1 MQIKISFSLA
11 TFLILVSG
19 TTLSQCGF
27 SPVNPSSLQT
37 RTERALEKW
46 PKTFELAFHAGKE
59 GQSLSAQRTELL
71 GPNLSFANPA
81 CSRLMLAAERS
92 GETYAGHMIRE
103 RMRFGSCRK
112 FVARASKIW
121 DWPWLHGVPRGDL
134 PPKLRG
140 VYGAWQL
147 RCADDNKPSRCAL
160 VQTSQPDNPAAGEIT
175 THFRLVRVRGKMMPV
190 WRVWVPRLKA
200 DWFQGLS
207 KDGIEKWDRMLSG
220 CLNNRQ
226 KFTQC
231 LAKAR
236 TRFLDRR
243 TQEVELSTSTEIR
256 NLKFTKCTSQG
267 CMIETPV
274 ALSAKAYADFI
285 RGRSVSIKLYPRRN
299 MPIQFHITSDGFHA
313 AMNALANID
322 VTDNSVQTKNLKT
335 AL

>member
-1 MQIKISFSLA
+1 MV
-11 TFLILVSG
+11 LVGG
-19 TTLSQCGF
+19 TAFTQCSMAPDDAGT
-27 SPVNPSSLQT
+27 VQT
-37 RTERALEKW
+37 RTERAIENW
-46 PKTFELAFHAGKE
+46 PKTYELAFHAVEE
-59 GQSLSAQRTELL
+59 GQSLSAQRAELL

-103 RMRFGSCRK
+103 RMRYGSCSK
-112 FVARASKIW
+112 FVGHASKIW
-121 DWPWLHGVPRGDL
+121 DWPWSRGVPRGDL

-147 RCADDNKPSRCAL
+147 RCADGNEPQRCAL

-175 THFRLVRVRGKMMPV
+175 THFTMVRVRGKMMPV

-200 DWFQGLS
+200 NWFQGLS

-236 TRFLDRR
+236 ARFLDRR
-243 TQEVELSTSTEIR
+243 TQEVELSMSAEIR
-256 NLKFTKCTSQG
+256 NLNFTKCTSQG

-274 ALSAKAYADFI
+274 ALSAKAYANFI
-285 RGRSVSIKLYPRRN
+285 RGRSVSIKLYPLGN
-299 MPIQFHITSDGFHA
+299 MPVQFQLTSDGFHA
-313 AMNALANID
+313 GMDAFANLD
-322 VTDNSVQTKNLKT
+322 VTDNSVQAENLKK